1 MTDIAPFQFVV
12 LALATYRLCRLI
24 VEDTLLESL
33 RNLVWRRFPPTTKL
47 GYLITCY
54 WCTGIWASSLTI
66 CMYIIVPTPTFA
78 VSLVL
83 AMSAAVGIIAARV
96 DS

>member
-1 MTDIAPFQFVV
+1 
-12 LALATYRLCRLI
+12 
-24 VEDTLLESL
+24 
-33 RNLVWRRFPPTTKL
+33 
-47 GYLITCY
+47 
-54 WCTGIWASSLTI
+54 
-66 CMYIIVPTPTFA
+66 MYIIVPTPTFA